1 MELFQ
6 LNTDGGA
13 RGNPGPAAIGA
24 VLRDASGKIVATVKK
39 TIGETTNNQAEY
51 QAVIAGLQLAKDHG
65 VSHLKV
71 CADSE
76 LIVRQIR
83 GQYKVKNAELQ
94 PLRAEAVRLAAD
106 FTEITFV
113 EIRREKNTDADL
125 LVNQAL
131 DGE

>member
-24 VLRDASGKIVATVKK
+24 VLRDGSGQIVATVKK
-39 TIGETTNNQAEY
+39 TIGQTTNNQAEY
-51 QAVIAGLQLAKDHG
+51 QAIIAGLQLAQAHG
-65 VSHLKV
+65 VTHLKV

-83 GQYKVKNAELQ
+83 GQYKVKNVELQ
-94 PLRAEAVRLAAD
+94 PLRETAVRLAAS
-106 FTEITFV
+106 FKEISFV
-113 EIRREKNTDADL
+113 EIRREKNTDADR
-125 LVNQAL
+125 LVNEAL